1 MQKKS
6 VTLLVLIFSALLLS
20 TTFSNIV
27 AFENTEKISPFKTND
42 DVIIKALDFLRNQQT
57 EEGSFGSYFISSWT
71 AMAISSVE
79 EDPNNWNNL
88 VSYLEEHTSL
98 INEAKASDWE
108 RMTLAIVACNK
119 NPRNFSGLNFIE
131 KIKSFFDGTQI
142 FSLNNPYDDI
152 FGILALIAAGEDKNS
167 EIIQSISNYIK
178 NEVRDDRGWGN
189 VDSTSASIM
198 ALIAA
203 GEDKNSEII
212 ENAISFLKTKQVN
225 NGGFEFRGT
234 TNAGTTAWAIQAI
247 VAAGKNPS
255 SIYWINNGSSPID
268 YLLSL
273 QQDDGSFNWSE
284 NQRIN
289 PVWMTAYVIPALIGK
304 PYPVKIMEISS
315 DDDIIDNDDESEKN
329 NQNETNDNINFPDEE
344 NSQSID
350 WLTITKPDYG
360 AIYFYNKEIKLPIQG
375 ILVIGRVE
383 IIAIVD
389 KEVEKVNFYLND
401 DLKHTDF
408 KSPFVWYF
416 NEKGVLSIN
425 KISVKAYLYDDKILI
440 SLNKIITKVDAA
452 LENHCMEKG
461 SYYVIKHIKGYVE
474 NIECFIDSNCEFDE
488 KRICI
493 FNLFPI
499 LH

>member
-6 VTLLVLIFSALLLS
+6 VTLLVLIFSALLLN

-27 AFENTEKISPFKTND
+27 AFENTEKIFPFKPID
-42 DVIIKALDFLRNQQT
+42 DAIIKALDFLRNQQT
-57 EEGSFGSYFISSWT
+57 EEGSFGSYFVSSWAT
-71 AMAISSVE
+71 MAISSVE
-79 EDPNNWNNL
+79 EDPSNWNNL
-88 VSYLEEHTSL
+88 VSYLEQHTSS
-98 INEAKASDWE
+98 IDEAKASDWE
-108 RMTLAIVACNK
+108 RMALAIVACNK
-119 NPRNFSGLNFIE
+119 NPRDFSGLNFIE
-131 KIKSFFDGTQI
+131 KIKSFFDGTEI
-142 FSLNNPYDDI
+142 SSLNNPYDDI

-167 EIIQSISNYIK
+167 EIIQSICNYIK
-178 NEVRDDRGWGN
+178 NEGNDNGGWGN
-189 VDSTSASIM
+189 VDATSASVM

-212 ENAISFLKTKQVN
+212 ENAISFLKTKQVD

-247 VAAGKNPS
+247 VAAGKNPA

-268 YLLSL
+268 YLLKL
-273 QQDDGSFNWSE
+273 QQKDGSFNWSE

-289 PVWMTAYVIPALIGK
+289 PVWMTAYVIPALVGK

-315 DDDIIDNDDESEKN
+315 DDDIIDNDDESEN
-329 NQNETNDNINFPDEE
+329 SNQNETNDNIKLPDKE

-375 ILVIGRVE
+375 ILVIGQVE
-383 IIAIVD
+383 IIANVN

-401 DLKHTDF
+401 ELKYTDF

-416 NEKGVLSIN
+416 NEKGILSIK
-425 KISVKAYLYDDKILI
+425 KITVKAYLYDDKILI
-440 SLNKIITKVDAA
+440 GLNKIITKADTALSNYCIENAA
-452 LENHCMEKG
+452 N
-461 SYYVIKHIKGYVE
+461 YVIRYLKGYAE
-474 NIECFIDSNCEFDE
+474 NIENFIDVNCEFDE
-488 KRICI
+488 KKICI